1 MGVPFFC
8 ALPGSKERTD
18 RMDLSLATILHTAG
32 QGLRTPCLLILLL
45 LILISVWQIGD
56 LLVEAFT
63 ERRRLKADI
72 PALLR
77 KIHSEHDSLE
87 DLIENSGLLKRQ
99 KQDLLQMVSVAGM
112 PRASMIA
119 LAQRLLASEE
129 QRYDKTTGIT
139 DMVAKL
145 GPMFGLMGTLI
156 PLGPGIVA
164 LGQGDT
170 ASLAASLGLAFD
182 TTIAGLISAAVC
194 VVISHI
200 RRKWYEDYM
209 VSMESIMDCILE
221 EVAPDGQK

>member
-1 MGVPFFC
+1 
-8 ALPGSKERTD
+8 
-18 RMDLSLATILHTAG
+18 MDFSLSTILHTVG
-32 QGLRTPCLLILLL
+32 QGLRIPCLLTLLL
-45 LILISVWQIGD
+45 LLHNSVWQIGD
-56 LLVEAFT
+56 LLVEVFT
-63 ERRRLKADI
+63 ERRRLRADI
-72 PALLR
+72 PTLLR
-77 KIHSEHDSLE
+77 KIHSEHDGLE
-87 DLIENSGLLKRQ
+87 ELVENSGLLKRQ
-99 KQDLLQMVSVAGM
+99 KQELLQLVSAAGM
-112 PRASMIA
+112 PRASMVA

-129 QRYDKTTGIT
+129 QRYGRITGVT

-170 ASLAASLGLAFD
+170 AGLAASLGLAFD

-194 VVISHI
+194 VLISHV

-221 EVAPDGQK
+221 EVAPDGEK

>member
-1 MGVPFFC
+1 
-8 ALPGSKERTD
+8 
-18 RMDLSLATILHTAG
+18 MDFSLSTILHTVG
-32 QGLRTPCLLILLL
+32 QGLRIPCLLTLLL

-56 LLVEAFT
+56 LLVEVFT
-63 ERRRLKADI
+63 ERRRLRADI

-87 DLIENSGLLKRQ
+87 ELVENSGLLKRQ
-99 KQDLLQMVSVAGM
+99 KQELLQLVSAAGM
-112 PRASMIA
+112 PRASMVA

-129 QRYDKTTGIT
+129 QRYGRITGVT

-170 ASLAASLGLAFD
+170 AGLAASLGLAFD

-194 VVISHI
+194 VLISHV

-221 EVAPDGQK
+221 EVAPNGEK

>member
-1 MGVPFFC
+1 
-8 ALPGSKERTD
+8 
-18 RMDLSLATILHTAG
+18 MDFSLSTILHTVG
-32 QGLRTPCLLILLL
+32 QGLRIPCLLTLLL

-56 LLVEAFT
+56 LLVEVFT
-63 ERRRLKADI
+63 ERRRLRADI

-87 DLIENSGLLKRQ
+87 ELVENSGLLKRQ
-99 KQDLLQMVSVAGM
+99 KQELLQLVSAAGM
-112 PRASMIA
+112 PRASMVA

-129 QRYDKTTGIT
+129 QRYGRITGVT

-170 ASLAASLGLAFD
+170 AGLAASLGLAFD

-194 VVISHI
+194 VLISHV

-209 VSMESIMDCILE
+209 VSRESIMDCILE
-221 EVAPDGQK
+221 EVAPNGEK

>member
-1 MGVPFFC
+1 
-8 ALPGSKERTD
+8 
-18 RMDLSLATILHTAG
+18 
-32 QGLRTPCLLILLL
+32 
-45 LILISVWQIGD
+45 
-56 LLVEAFT
+56 
-63 ERRRLKADI
+63 
-72 PALLR
+72 
-77 KIHSEHDSLE
+77 
-87 DLIENSGLLKRQ
+87 
-99 KQDLLQMVSVAGM
+99 
-112 PRASMIA
+112 
-119 LAQRLLASEE
+119 
-129 QRYDKTTGIT
+129 
-139 DMVAKL
+139 MVAKL